1 MFERFSKA
9 ARASVVQAQ
18 DEARVLGSGQI
29 GSVHLLLGV
38 LADAHSLASRVMS
51 TYEIDHARVRSEVES
66 LGQSDAAALD
76 AIGIDLDAIRR
87 RAEESFGRGA
97 LDRTLPESTGRFGRR
112 RRTSH
117 LPFDPSARK
126 SLELALRE
134 AVAMKH
140 NYIGTEH
147 VLLGLVRDEKAQ
159 SMRVLRRLG
168 LRGNVATIRGSIID
182 EIGGAA

>member
-1 MFERFSKA
+1 MFERFTKA
-9 ARASVVQAQ
+9 ARASVLQAQ
-18 DEARVLGSGQI
+18 DQARVLGSGQV

-38 LADAHSLASRVMS
+38 LADADSLASRVMS
-51 TYEIDHARVRSEVES
+51 TYQIDHARVRSEVES

-76 AIGIDLDAIRR
+76 AIGIDLEAIRH

-97 LDRTLPESTGRFGRR
+97 LDRSQPETTGRFGRR
-112 RRTSH
+112 KRTSH

-134 AVAMKH
+134 AIAMKH

-147 VLLGLVRDEKAQ
+147 VLLGLMRDEKAE

-168 LRGNVATIRGSIID
+168 LRGNAATIRRSIID
-182 EIGGAA
+182 ELGTAA